1 MSDLIS
7 QALKTAT
14 DTKEFR
20 AGEGI
25 IGEVS
30 ELFLKWFPSK
40 RALIVADETTWRV
53 CGARVM
59 AVLAEAGVSLPKPY
73 IFPAEPVPAASYEN
87 LCEVR
92 KALEDAGSDAV
103 AVAVGSGTINDLC
116 KRASFELSRKY
127 MCVATASSVDG
138 YASFGAPITQE
149 GFKKTWPCDAPLAI
163 LADTD
168 VLLSAPKELAAS
180 GYADLMAKV
189 VSGADWILADA
200 VLEDPIREDVW
211 ATTQV
216 PLRSWID
223 NPELL
228 ANGDADAMTRL
239 FTGLAMTGFAMQ
251 TTHTS
256 RPASGAEHLLSHHWE
271 MLEITM
277 PDGTH
282 PSHGYKVGIG
292 VILSAKLMEYFFSEP
307 FTADDIERA
316 VAEYPDWETREAA
329 IRDLLPEGRI
339 ADEAVEASKAK
350 HLTNEQLR
358 ARLTIIA
365 ERYDEL
371 KKRVLAQILPSEEFV
386 RRLKIVGAP
395 SLPAEIGVSDKVLV
409 EGVRGAQMIRNRYT
423 ILDLVFDAGRLNKYA
438 ARLVDNR

>member
-1 MSDLIS
+1 
-7 QALKTAT
+7 
-14 DTKEFR
+14 
-20 AGEGI
+20 
-25 IGEVS
+25 
-30 ELFLKWFPSK
+30 
-40 RALIVADETTWRV
+40 
-53 CGARVM
+53 
-59 AVLAEAGVSLPKPY
+59 
-73 IFPAEPVPAASYEN
+73 
-87 LCEVR
+87 
-92 KALEDAGSDAV
+92 
-103 AVAVGSGTINDLC
+103 
-116 KRASFELSRKY
+116 
-127 MCVATASSVDG
+127 
-138 YASFGAPITQE
+138 
-149 GFKKTWPCDAPLAI
+149 
-163 LADTD
+163 
-168 VLLSAPKELAAS
+168 
-180 GYADLMAKV
+180 
-189 VSGADWILADA
+189 
-200 VLEDPIREDVW
+200 
-211 ATTQV
+211 
-216 PLRSWID
+216 
-223 NPELL
+223 
-228 ANGDADAMTRL
+228 MTRL